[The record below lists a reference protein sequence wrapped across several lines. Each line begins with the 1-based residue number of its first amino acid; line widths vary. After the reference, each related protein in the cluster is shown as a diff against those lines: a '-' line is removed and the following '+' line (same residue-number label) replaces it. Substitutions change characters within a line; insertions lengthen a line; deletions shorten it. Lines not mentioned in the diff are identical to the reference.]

1 MELENMQN
9 DEDVV
14 PEIKLLN
21 SIIDKELKDEEDA
34 KLKEVIKIK
43 ANNLYALLAN
53 LSEKNLDDDE
63 TKKKIKFH
71 IEVGE

>member
-43 ANNLYALLAN
+43 AIINKAYI
-53 LSEKNLDDDE
+53 
-63 TKKKIKFH
+63 TI
-71 IEVGE
+71 

>member
-1 MELENMQN
+1 MQN